1 MIIYLANPTFDQTIA
16 GAIEE
21 TEQIVFSKIVEND
34 VDFAK
39 YIKTNI
45 AQFGQIDMI
54 IVDLSACRNTDE
66 EIIKAVEMV
75 RSMYDNLRIIIFA
88 AYKKAGDDVLL
99 QCCNMGIWNIITT
112 DDFREIREELIQ
124 CITVG
129 KTFSQALKYK
139 DAKTDVTIKHEKK
152 TVYKKLIAVAGSETN
167 IGVTH
172 NAIVLANYLRKKGF
186 MVALAEM
193 NDSVAFEAI
202 CKDYDEKQFAEGYY
216 TMGGVDYWPA
226 VDTECL
232 VQIMEHS
239 YNFIVLDMG
248 AYTGCDRIIWEK
260 ADEKIIISGSKAWE
274 MDQTNSVFA
283 NASQEALKSYIFCF
297 NFTQAQDYDAIREGM
312 RQLKRENVH
321 FLKYL
326 EDPFSNYDFSDG
338 DEIFA
343 NYLPD
348 DEEPEETK
356 KSFFKRMRKNGQN
369 QKKQKDTV

>member
-1 MIIYLANPTFDQTIA
+1 MKNLEKEMEKFAELVIGKLRTLYPNLEFRYQDVRKNNGLILHGIILKDDKQIAPNIYLDDA
-16 GAIEE
+16 
-21 TEQIVFSKIVEND
+21 FSEYKN
-34 VDFAK
+34 
-39 YIKTNI
+39 
-45 AQFGQIDMI
+45 GRSLDMI
-54 IVDLSACRNTDE
+54 VSHIS
-66 EIIKAVEMV
+66 EIYEQSRKIEMV
-75 RSMYDNLRIIIFA
+75 IDF
-88 AYKKAGDDVLL
+88 
-99 QCCNMGIWNIITT
+99 T
-112 DDFREIREELIQ
+112 D
-124 CITVG
+124 
-129 KTFSQALKYK
+129 Y
-139 DAKTDVTIKHEKK
+139 EK
-152 TVYKKLIAVAGSETN
+152 VKKLIRFKLVNTER
-167 IGVTH
+167 
-172 NAIVLANYLRKKGF
+172 NAEYLTSIPHDDFLDLSKVYYLRLDDSKDGMATTVITNELLTIWKKEKEKI
-186 MVALAEM
+186 ALQAAENVRKEISFISM
-193 NDSVAFEAI
+193 EEVLRE
-202 CKDYDEKQFAEGYY
+202 
-216 TMGGVDYWPA
+216 A
-226 VDTECL
+226 VDIE
-232 VQIMEHS
+232 M
-239 YNFIVLDMG
+239 MG

>member
-34 VDFAK
+34 IDFAK

-45 AQFGQIDMI
+45 SQFGQIDMI

-66 EIIKAVEMV
+66 EIIKAIEMV
-75 RSMYDNLRIIIFA
+75 RSMYDSLRIIIFA

-99 QCCNMGIWNIITT
+99 ECCNMGIWNIITT

-152 TVYKKLIAVAGSETN
+152 KVYKKLIAVAGSETN

-172 NAIVLANYLRKKGF
+172 NSIVLANYLRKKGF

-193 NDSVAFEAI
+193 NDSAAFEAI
-202 CKDYDEKQFAEGYY
+202 GKAYDEKQFVEGYY
-216 TMGGVDYWPA
+216 TMGGVDYWSA
-226 VDTECL
+226 VNAERL

-239 YNFIVLDMG
+239 YNLIVLDMG

-274 MDQTNSVFA
+274 MDQTNNVFE

-297 NFTQAQDYDAIREGM
+297 NFTQEQDYDAIRDGM
-312 RQLKRENVH
+312 RKLKRDNVH
-321 FLKYL
+321 FLKYS
-326 EDPFSNYDFSDG
+326 EDPFSNHDFCDG
-338 DEIFA
+338 DDIFA
-343 NYLPD
+343 KYLPD
-348 DEEPEETK
+348 DEPEETK
-356 KSFFKRMRKNGQN
+356 KSFFKRMRKNGQ
-369 QKKQKDTV
+369 KKQKDTV